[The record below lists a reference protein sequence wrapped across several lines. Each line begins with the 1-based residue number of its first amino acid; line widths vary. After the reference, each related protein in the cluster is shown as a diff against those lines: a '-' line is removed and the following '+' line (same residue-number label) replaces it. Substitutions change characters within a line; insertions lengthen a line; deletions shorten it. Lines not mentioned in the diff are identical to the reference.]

1 MKIKELIIENPT
13 KSWKW
18 AAIVLACLLFLQTC
32 SKCSHTQN
40 AAFSEKEY
48 QETVETLKQDLKNSE
63 DSILILRG
71 NLQTYTKAT
80 QDLQQEN
87 DHLRDALKQSQ
98 SKPVIIYKDENK

>member
-1 MKIKELIIENPT
+1 MKLIDLIKENPL

-32 SKCSHTQN
+32 SKCSRTQN

-48 QETVETLKQDLKNSE
+48 QETVEILKQDLKNSK
-63 DSILILRG
+63 DSILVLRG
-71 NLQTYTKAT
+71 DLQTCTKAT

-87 DHLRDALKQSQ
+87 GYLRDALKQSQ
-98 SKPVIIYKDENK
+98 SKPVIIYKDEK